1 MQIYLP
7 IAEMTVPVEA
17 ILALGMV
24 VGFLSSVFGVGGGF
38 LATPF
43 LIFLGVP
50 PSIAVGTQA
59 NQLVASSVSGSLT
72 HWSRGNV
79 DAKLGLVMLGG
90 SVGGSIIGIGV
101 FKILQHM
108 GQIDAAINIL
118 YVIFLGAIGA
128 MMMLESAYALLK
140 KQTAEKSRSKFWIDL
155 GARLPYQMHF
165 PKSKLYISAIL
176 PAGIGF
182 LGGMLVSIMGIGG
195 GFFMVPAMIY
205 ILGMPTLMVAGTSLF
220 QIMFTTAFATMLHA
234 VANHT
239 VDLVLALLLI
249 AGGVIGSQ
257 LGVRAAKHIRGA
269 PARLML
275 AAMLIL
281 VALKLGSDLFVQPY
295 ELFTLQER

>member
-17 ILALGMV
+17 VLGLGVV

-59 NQLVASSVSGSLT
+59 NQLVASSVSGTLT

-90 SVGGSIIGIGV
+90 SVAGSILGIGI
-101 FKILQHM
+101 FKLLQHL

-118 YVIFLGAIGA
+118 YVFFLGTIGI
-128 MMMLESAYALLK
+128 MMLLESAYAILK
-140 KQTAEKSRSKFWIDL
+140 RQPAEKTRAKFWVDL
-155 GARLPYQMHF
+155 GNRLPYKMHF
-165 PKSKLYISAIL
+165 PRSRLSISAFL

-182 LGGMLVSIMGIGG
+182 LGGMLVSVMGIGG

-205 ILGMPTLMVAGTSLF
+205 ILGMPILIVAGTSLF
-220 QIMFTTAFATMLHA
+220 QIMFTTAFATILHA
-234 VANHT
+234 VTNHT
-239 VDLVLALLLI
+239 VDLVLAAMLI
-249 AGGVIGSQ
+249 AGGVAGSQ
-257 LGVRAAKHIRGA
+257 IGIRAAKHIRGA
-269 PARLML
+269 TARLML
-275 AAMLIL
+275 ALMLIVVAMNLATNL
-281 VALKLGSDLFVQPY
+281 VIRPD
-295 ELFTLQER
+295 ELYSLQER

>member
-7 IAEMTVPVEA
+7 IAEMTVPAEA
-17 ILALGMV
+17 VLTLGVV

-38 LATPF
+38 LSTPF

-59 NQLVASSVSGSLT
+59 NQLVAASVSGTLA

-79 DAKLGLVMLGG
+79 DVKLGLVILGG
-90 SVGGSIIGIGV
+90 SMGGSFVGIGV

-118 YVIFLGAIGA
+118 YVIFLGIIG
-128 MMMLESAYALLK
+128 MMMLVESLHAVLK
-140 KQTAEKSRSKFWIDL
+140 RQAAEKARSKFWVEL
-155 GARLPYQMHF
+155 GVRLPYRIHF
-165 PKSKLYISAIL
+165 PKSKLYISALL

-182 LGGMLVSIMGIGG
+182 LGGLLVSVMGIGG

-220 QIMFTTAFATMLHA
+220 QIMFTTAFATILQAM
-234 VANHT
+234 ANRT
-239 VDLVLALLLI
+239 VDLVLAALLI

-257 LGVRAAKHIRGA
+257 LGVRAAKYIRGA

-275 AAMLIL
+275 AAMLIV
-281 VALKLGSDLFVQPY
+281 VALKLASDLFVEPG
-295 ELFTLQER
+295 ELFSLQVK